1 MSVAAI
7 ADLLGG
13 AKVLKRKVGTAND
26 LVELTRE
33 GLPADILP
41 ALANEL
47 SINRQAVAHAIGIP
61 ARTLSRRLSTRSRL
75 SSVESDRT
83 VRLARVLSL
92 ASEILGDKMKASRW
106 LQTPNRV
113 LDGQSPFDLLDTDAG
128 VQSVETVLGR
138 IAFGVYS

>member
-7 ADLLGG
+7 AELLGG
-13 AKVLKRKVGTAND
+13 AKVLKKKVGTPSD
-26 LVELTRE
+26 LVDLTRE

-41 ALANEL
+41 ALAREL
-47 SINRQAVAHAIGIP
+47 SMDRKAVAQAVGITE
-61 ARTLSRRLSTRSRL
+61 RTLSRRLSTRSRL

-83 VRLARVLSL
+83 VRLARVLAL
-92 ASEILGDKMKASRW
+92 ANETLGDISKASRW

-113 LDGQSPFDLLDTDAG
+113 LQGHTPFELLDTDAG

-138 IAFGVYS
+138 IAYGVYS

>member
-7 ADLLGG
+7 AELLGG
-13 AKVLKRKVGTAND
+13 TKVLKKKVGTASD
-26 LVELTRE
+26 LVNLTRE

-41 ALANEL
+41 ALAAEL
-47 SINRQAVAHAIGIP
+47 SMDRKAVAQAVGITE
-61 ARTLSRRLSTRSRL
+61 RTLSRRLSTRSRL

-83 VRLARVLSL
+83 VRLARVLAL
-92 ASEILGDKMKASRW
+92 ANETLGDISKASRW

-113 LDGQSPFDLLDTDAG
+113 LQGRTPFELLDTDAG

-138 IAFGVYS
+138 IAYGVYS